1 MQSNTLQSATS
12 IGTVKWYEPALGY
25 GYIVPRDGTRD
36 VFVHFTALDTCG
48 LTALEKGQT
57 VRFDKR
63 ADGGITRAANIFVS
77 EAA

>member
-1 MQSNTLQSATS
+1 MQPKSPQSAAS
-12 IGTVKWYEPALGY
+12 IGTVKWYEPDLGY
-25 GYIVPRDGTRD
+25 GYIMPRDGTRD

-48 LTALEKGQT
+48 LASLQKGQT
-57 VRFDKR
+57 VHFDKR